1 MKTINNAVRLIGNVG
16 MDPDLKTLSNG
27 KVVAKFSLATTD
39 FYTDKDGEKAQ
50 STIWHNIAAWGKLA
64 TIAEQ
69 ICKKGRRVAIDGKL
83 SNRTYEDSKGE
94 KRFFSEIIA
103 NEIMVMGDKS
113 KAREENPEISD
124 KSAKVMDESPES

>member
-1 MKTINNAVRLIGNVG
+1 MKTISNAVRLIGNIG
-16 MDPDLKTLSNG
+16 MDPELKTLSNG

-39 FYTDKDGEKAQ
+39 YYTDKDGEKAQ

-94 KRFFSEIIA
+94 KRYFTEVIA
-103 NEIMVMGDKS
+103 NEIMVMGDNP
-113 KAREENPEISD
+113 KAKDENPKVKD
-124 KSAKVMDESPES
+124 KSSKVVDESPES